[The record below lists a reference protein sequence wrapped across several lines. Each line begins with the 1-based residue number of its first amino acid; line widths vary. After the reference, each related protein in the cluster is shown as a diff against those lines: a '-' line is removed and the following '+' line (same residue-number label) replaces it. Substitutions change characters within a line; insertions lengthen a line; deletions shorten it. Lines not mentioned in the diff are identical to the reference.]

1 MFAFVGR
8 FILEDRR
15 PDREQAGAQV
25 TDQRITDRI
34 QIYRPDRT
42 QIQINRPSVTI
53 ERPSPTSPPERVD
66 TEEEAPSQGKY
77 EGSISRH
84 VQFVSV

>member
-8 FILEDRR
+8 LIVEDRR
-15 PDREQAGAQV
+15 PDREQTGVQV
-25 TDQRITDRI
+25 PDQRITDRI

-53 ERPSPTSPPERVD
+53 ERLSPTSPPEGVD
-66 TEEEAPSQGKY
+66 TEVEAPSQGKC
-77 EGSISRH
+77 ERFISRH
-84 VQFVSV
+84 VQFV